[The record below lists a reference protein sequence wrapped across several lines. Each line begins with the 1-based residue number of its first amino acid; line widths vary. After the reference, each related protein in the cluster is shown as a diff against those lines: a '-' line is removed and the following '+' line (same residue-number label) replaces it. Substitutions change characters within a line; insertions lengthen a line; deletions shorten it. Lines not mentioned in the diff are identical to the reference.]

1 MNTEQAILEKYN
13 GAPLL
18 SIDQLAEV
26 LHRSKDGLRISLSG
40 DNEVSRKFLP
50 CKVRIGRSYQPYLQS
65 VGRLTQIIQL
75 AC

>member
-1 MNTEQAILEKYN
+1 MTTEEYIRDLFS

-18 SIDQLAEV
+18 SLEQLAEV

-50 CKVRIGRSYQPYLQS
+50 CKVRIGRRIYFRTADVAKVLEQS
-65 VGRLTQIIQL
+65 
-75 AC
+75 

>member
-50 CKVRIGRSYQPYLQS
+50 CKVRIGRRVYFRTADVAKVLEQ
-65 VGRLTQIIQL
+65 G
-75 AC
+75 

>member
-1 MNTEQAILEKYN
+1 MTTEEYIRDLFS

-18 SIDQLAEV
+18 SLEQLAEA

-50 CKVRIGRSYQPYLQS
+50 CKVRIGRRIYFRTADVAKVLEQ
-65 VGRLTQIIQL
+65 G
-75 AC
+75 